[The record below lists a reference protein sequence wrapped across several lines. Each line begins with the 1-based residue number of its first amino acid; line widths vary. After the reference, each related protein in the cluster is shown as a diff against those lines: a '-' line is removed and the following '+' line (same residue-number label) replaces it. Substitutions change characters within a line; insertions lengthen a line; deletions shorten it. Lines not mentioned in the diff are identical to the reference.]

1 MKDTTSYFHALDQI
15 GEIASRITQLV
26 GEQRLVTEQ
35 YNTGTGDADILKKDT
50 RLQDEIAQLDEQR
63 DKLLHEAQI
72 IFGKD

>member
-1 MKDTTSYFHALDQI
+1 MA
-15 GEIASRITQLV
+15 
-26 GEQRLVTEQ
+26 
-35 YNTGTGDADILKKDT
+35 GTGDADILKKDT